1 MNKLNDIRSGEEID
15 CRSDKRK
22 FIWHACEICGKERW
36 VLLRKGLPTHLRCTS
51 CGRKGKGNSFWR
63 GGHIRDNKGYVY
75 IYVYPNDFFY
85 PMTSKDRS
93 YIAEHRLVMAKHLN
107 RCLLP
112 WEVVHHK
119 NGIKG
124 DNRLEN
130 LKLLP
135 SQGEHISDSL
145 LKREGEKL
153 KKRVDE
159 LEKRVTLL
167 EAENLL
173 LRQNSKVVYT

>member
-1 MNKLNDIRSGEEID
+1 MNKLNDIRNGEEIGYENG
-15 CRSDKRK
+15 K

-36 VLLRKGLPTHLRCTS
+36 VLLQKGLPSHLKCTA

-63 GGHIRDNKGYVY
+63 GGRIKDNKGYVY

-85 PMTSKDRS
+85 SMTTKDRN

-130 LKLLP
+130 LKLLS
-135 SQGEHISDSL
+135 SQNEHISDSL
-145 LKREGEKL
+145 LKREGGKL

-173 LRQNSKVVYT
+173 LRQNSRVIYT